1 MDVRPAYLRLKDAAA
16 YCNLSL
22 STLMKLQAKKQGPP
36 RIKVGRAVL
45 YSIKQLDTW
54 LLAHTQ
60 QALD

>member
-1 MDVRPAYLRLKDAAA
+1 MVVTPKYLRLKDAAA

-45 YSIKQLDTW
+45 YSIKHLDEW
-54 LLAHTQ
+54 LAAHTQ
-60 QALD
+60 RAA